1 MSDLDDAIE
10 RLNPDASPQYL
21 YRGPSNTVDVED
33 DLRLLIAAAR
43 ERDALAAVIEEARA
57 ACRIPLAVTVAGSSM
72 AEAAAAGTAA
82 GIDRILS
89 RTPSDVL
96 AERDARVRAEVIDW
110 IADGDSTPSIRRSVK
125 NARGHF
131 GIDVFTR
138 REQTNGE

>member
-57 ACRIPLAVTVAGSSM
+57 IPHGRFGPWDDDVCDYEQLAA
-72 AEAAAAGTAA
+72 
-82 GIDRILS
+82 ILS

-96 AERDARVRAEVIDW
+96 AERDARIRAEVIDW

-125 NARGHF
+125 NVRGHF